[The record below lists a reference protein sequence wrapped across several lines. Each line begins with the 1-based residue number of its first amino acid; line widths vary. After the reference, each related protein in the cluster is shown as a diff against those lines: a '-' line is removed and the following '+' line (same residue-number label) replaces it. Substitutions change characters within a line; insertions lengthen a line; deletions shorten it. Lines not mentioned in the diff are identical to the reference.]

1 MSSKAITMRKIKEVL
16 RLRFECHLS
25 MEAIARSLELSKGV
39 VVKYCQLAGAANID
53 WKSAQ
58 DWDEARLRSA
68 LMPNALNLARA
79 IPYAL
84 PNFALI
90 HQELK
95 NKCMTLQLLWQEL
108 SLIHI

>member
-68 LMPNALNLARA
+68 LMPNENWLR
-79 IPYAL
+79 
-84 PNFALI
+84 
-90 HQELK
+90 
-95 NKCMTLQLLWQEL
+95 
-108 SLIHI
+108 SLEQFSPIYKWILYSA